1 MLRHHPRG
9 GRRAVIL
16 VLLGL
21 LAGILAA
28 CSDSAT
34 TTDTATGDGADT
46 TAPEGAEAEDGTTS
60 TGAADAGPVD
70 NTDGAFPVQLDTPE
84 GTVTI
89 PAAPER
95 IVSLSPTGTEM
106 LFAIGAGD
114 QVEAA
119 DSYSNYPPEAP
130 TTDLSAF
137 EPNLEAIAAYQP
149 DLLVMSQADPVVVAG
164 MDDIDVPVL
173 ILPAAQSL
181 DDTYDQIAL
190 LGMATGHLNE
200 SAATNAQIRAGVE
213 AAVADQ
219 PTPTEPVR
227 VYHEL
232 DDTFFSAS
240 SASFIGQLYD
250 LLGWENIADAA
261 DPDRTGYPQL
271 QAEEILGADPT
282 VIVFTD
288 AYGYTAADIAARPGW
303 DQLTAVETGSVIEV
317 DADIASRWGP
327 RVVELL
333 DAVTAGVSAP
343 TG

>member
-1 MLRHHPRG
+1 MLRHHPHG
-9 GRRAVIL
+9 GRRAVIV

-21 LAGILAA
+21 LAGVLAA

-34 TTDTATGDGADT
+34 GDTTDDSMET
-46 TAPEGAEAEDGTTS
+46 TAPEGAVAEDGTTS
-60 TGAADAGPVD
+60 TEAAAVTDPG
-70 NTDGAFPVQLDTPE
+70 DGAFPVELDTPS

-89 PAAPER
+89 AAAPER
-95 IVSLSPTGTEM
+95 IVSLSPTATEM
-106 LFAIGAGD
+106 LFAMGAGD

-137 EPNLEAIAAYQP
+137 EPNLEAIAAYEP
-149 DLLVMSQADPVVVAG
+149 DLLVMSQPDDVVVAG
-164 MDDIDVPVL
+164 MEDIDVPVL

-190 LGMATGHLNE
+190 LGMATGHLDG
-200 SAATNAQIRAGVE
+200 SAATNAEIRAGVE

-219 PTPTEPVR
+219 PASTEPVR

-232 DDTFFSAS
+232 DDTFYSAS

-261 DPDRTGYPQL
+261 DPDGTGYPQL

-327 RVVELL
+327 RVVDLL
-333 DAVTAGVSAP
+333 EAVTAGVNAP